1 MPVQTGLFQFRGTMG
16 GVTVDRNGIARMA
29 PQPRQ
34 ITADRTKENNK
45 EFGIAAK
52 QARVIRSAL
61 APLQIASRLLP
72 GRLTK
77 QVRQGISLDN
87 SNERGKRVL
96 SKREA
101 SIVLPGFQISELG
114 TLESV
119 GSLVTAVVNGQLTVQ
134 KVGGGNLTKPDF
146 RIPEGGTD
154 IQIAAL
160 VTKVNINPNILQVLD
175 IQVTLSTE
183 NQNGEIVLPPIPV
196 VSDPDA
202 DVITV
207 VAVAVRFFQEV
218 NGLLYPLDN
227 RTFDV
232 GKIIAVV

>member
-1 MPVQTGLFQFRGTMG
+1 MG
-16 GVTVDRNGIARMA
+16 GVTVDRNGIAKMA

-72 GRLTK
+72 SRLTK
-77 QVRQGISLDN
+77 QVREGISLDN
-87 SNERGKRVL
+87 SNARGKRIL

-101 SIVLPGFQISELG
+101 TIVLPGFQISEVG
-114 TLESV
+114 TLESIGNLIATV
-119 GSLVTAVVNGQLTVQ
+119 INGQLTVQ
-134 KVGGGNLTKPDF
+134 KVGGENLTKPDF
-146 RIPEGGTD
+146 RIPEGATD

-160 VTKVNINPNILQVLD
+160 VARVNINPSVLQVLD
-175 IQVTLSTE
+175 IQTTLSTE
-183 NQNGEIVLPPIPV
+183 NQNGEIVLPPVPV
-196 VSDPDA
+196 VSNQNA
-202 DVITV
+202 DVITIA
-207 VAVAVRFFQEV
+207 AVAVRFFQEV
-218 NGLLYPLDN
+218 NGLLYPLSN
-227 RTFDV
+227 RSFDV